1 MTTVRL
7 SQRNVDDIATTI
19 QTGHDFTAST
29 LVGRRARAT
38 EASGQ
43 PNRYVI
49 YTGDEVLAVL
59 NTDDSTA
66 RVTTAWED
74 NPTAKRHM
82 GIVGQV
88 LGNLGFWSEGQDTP
102 LEF

>member
-7 SQRNVDDIATTI
+7 SQRNTDDIATTI

-29 LVGRRARAT
+29 LTGRRARAT

-66 RVTTAWED
+66 KVTTFWD
-74 NPTAKRHM
+74 TSSTANRHR
-82 GIVGQV
+82 GLIVTV
-88 LGNLGFWSEGQDTP
+88 LGNLGFLYETSAEP